1 MTNSPNVMSDISG
14 GRVLDVGTGRGGFV
28 EDLIAELKDYVE
40 IIGIDIDASLEE
52 GFVKRFAD
60 YPRVR
65 FQHTDA
71 LSLPFEDGSFDT
83 VSVAGSLHHLAD
95 PQIGLREMM
104 RVLRRGG
111 HLIVAEMYRDGQSET
126 QLTHV
131 MLHHWWAAI
140 DRLRGTVHRE
150 TYTRGEVIDLV
161 NDLDLSGLS
170 IGDEASLDGGPEGDR
185 AARIEHRHLPRPRGR
200 PSGSARPRGGTA
212 GATPASRVSWGHRPR
227 RHWQE
232 AVDLRAASTAGQWPR
247 RACLTACRQL
257 LSV

>member
-1 MTNSPNVMSDISG
+1 MTNSPNVLSEISG

-52 GFVKRFAD
+52 GFAKRFAN

-95 PQIGLREMM
+95 PQVGLREMM

-170 IGDEASLDGGPEGDR
+170 IGDEATLDGDPKRRKQLAPLESSIDTYFDH
-185 AARIEHRHLPRPRGR
+185 AAGHPDLLAQGEELRERLRQVGLHWATVLVAI
-200 PSGSARPRGGTA
+200 GTK
-212 GATPASRVSWGHRPR
+212 R
-227 RHWQE
+227 
-232 AVDLRAASTAGQWPR
+232 
-247 RACLTACRQL
+247 
-257 LSV
+257 